1 MGCVSSAPD
10 SYVLQ
15 YAQGTNTRPED
26 TSWVATRVTSN
37 PDGAWSEASFR
48 WGAVLGRGKFGE
60 VQLVKAE
67 KDQLYYAVKSIP
79 KEVIWE
85 RQGALQIQT
94 ELNTLADLSG
104 TCPFICECFGAFQD
118 EKSIC
123 ILVEYLCG
131 GEMFNRLRRAKKFSE
146 PTAKFYSAEIAL
158 ALAHLHESQI
168 VYRDLK
174 PENIMIDHMGH
185 IRLIDFGFAQRLKS
199 DNARLTSGCGTAMY
213 LAPEIAEGKTN
224 SAHGLPVDWW
234 SLGCVIFEMLTGT
247 APFGDTADS
256 NKFEIFNKIIKG
268 KVKYPGYITTEAKSL
283 LTGLICV
290 DSGVRY
296 KYADLHS
303 HAWYKGVAWDAV
315 LRCEMVPPWV
325 PPIKDGEGD
334 HGNFLDWK
342 DNQPRRSRVTGDAV
356 EYCNFKLPKSC
367 MPKGGKW
374 ATAVVRQNSFTRT
387 GVGVGGSGGT
397 SANFGNTAAAAITMK
412 KKLKTKRLSQV
423 SPDSKKALKETGGTA
438 NSVEAGGAKAKGGVT
453 RAGSSRELGRRSSGI
468 KRQGPGQLARQ
479 GSGVKR
485 QAASEGGTSPKLA
498 PEILTSPKSGSG
510 PRNGAV
516 EKGGLARAPGGGGLN
531 PKATPQG
538 GR

>member
-79 KEVIWE
+79 KEVHPSHLSQLMFSIHYVASFHLSPSSQRRSPQVIWE

-174 PENIMIDHMGH
+174 VPH
-185 IRLIDFGFAQRLKS
+185 IS
-199 DNARLTSGCGTAMY
+199 H
-213 LAPEIAEGKTN
+213 LAPP
-224 SAHGLPVDWW
+224 LPPR
-234 SLGCVIFEMLTGT
+234 S
-247 APFGDTADS
+247 
-256 NKFEIFNKIIKG
+256 
-268 KVKYPGYITTEAKSL
+268 
-283 LTGLICV
+283 
-290 DSGVRY
+290 Y
-296 KYADLHS
+296 K
-303 HAWYKGVAWDAV
+303 
-315 LRCEMVPPWV
+315 PP
-325 PPIKDGEGD
+325 
-334 HGNFLDWK
+334 
-342 DNQPRRSRVTGDAV
+342 
-356 EYCNFKLPKSC
+356 
-367 MPKGGKW
+367 
-374 ATAVVRQNSFTRT
+374 
-387 GVGVGGSGGT
+387 
-397 SANFGNTAAAAITMK
+397 
-412 KKLKTKRLSQV
+412 
-423 SPDSKKALKETGGTA
+423 
-438 NSVEAGGAKAKGGVT
+438 AGMF
-453 RAGSSRELGRRSSGI
+453 
-468 KRQGPGQLARQ
+468 
-479 GSGVKR
+479 
-485 QAASEGGTSPKLA
+485 
-498 PEILTSPKSGSG
+498 
-510 PRNGAV
+510 
-516 EKGGLARAPGGGGLN
+516 
-531 PKATPQG
+531 
-538 GR
+538 

>member
-1 MGCVSSAPD
+1 MQSSQFLKRSSGNARARFRFKRNSTRLRTFRALARSSANVSAP
-10 SYVLQ
+10 SKMRRASAFWSSICV
-15 YAQGTNTRPED
+15 
-26 TSWVATRVTSN
+26 VARCSI
-37 PDGAWSEASFR
+37 GC
-48 WGAVLGRGKFGE
+48 AVLRSF
-60 VQLVKAE
+60 QSQPRSFTQPRLHWHWHICTSLRSSTA
-67 KDQLYYAVKSIP
+67 
-79 KEVIWE
+79 
-85 RQGALQIQT
+85 
-94 ELNTLADLSG
+94 TLRYHISHTLR
-104 TCPFICECFGAFQD
+104 
-118 EKSIC
+118 
-123 ILVEYLCG
+123 LHYLLAHI
-131 GEMFNRLRRAKKFSE
+131 NRLLACSNSMAT
-146 PTAKFYSAEIAL
+146 TASL
-158 ALAHLHESQI
+158 Q
-168 VYRDLK
+168 